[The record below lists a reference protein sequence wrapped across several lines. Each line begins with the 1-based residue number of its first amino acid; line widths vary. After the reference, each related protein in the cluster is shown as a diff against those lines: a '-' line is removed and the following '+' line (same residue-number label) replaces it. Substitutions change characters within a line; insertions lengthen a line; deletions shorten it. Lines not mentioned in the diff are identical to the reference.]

1 VNSKILREERNGMG
15 SKRMDGVL
23 SIQKLGN
30 GLNL

>member
-1 VNSKILREERNGMG
+1 MNSKILREERNGIG
-15 SKRMDGVL
+15 LKRVDGVL